1 MNSYDHYKNMQ
12 EDEASNFDYNWGQVS
27 KQLGLKS
34 KAANNRLAYGGDG
47 NDSDMY
53 SNHSRGA
60 IGYDDQRRGAY
71 VDPNMRAINAPVAM
85 GRGNP
90 QVDI

>member
-1 MNSYDHYKNMQ
+1 
-12 EDEASNFDYNWGQVS
+12 
-27 KQLGLKS
+27 
-34 KAANNRLAYGGDG
+34 
-47 NDSDMY
+47 MY

-90 QVDI
+90 QIDI